1 MILESKRLIIR
12 PYTPEDVQKLYGILS
27 DPETMAFWPKPFSL
41 SQVEDWIQHRG
52 LEKYGDGIGRCG
64 VYLRETG
71 ELVGDAGIV
80 NQILDGKPEY
90 DLGYIIHAKYWGHGY
105 GGEAAAEIMR
115 YGFEELRLPRLCA
128 NMPAE
133 HISSRKVAEKLGM
146 QLEKEFINTR
156 NRDVLT
162 CLYSKNKM

>member
-1 MILESKRLIIR
+1 MLLESQRLIIR
-12 PYTPEDVQKLYGILS
+12 PYTPEDVQKLYGVLS

-41 SQVEDWIQHRG
+41 SQVEDWIHHRG
-52 LEKYGDGIGRCG
+52 IAKYGDGMGRCG
-64 VYLRETG
+64 VFLKKTG
-71 ELVGDAGIV
+71 DLVGDAGIV
-80 NQILDGKPEY
+80 SQDIDGKPEY

-115 YGFEELRLPRLCA
+115 YGFEELQLPRLCA

-133 HISSRKVAEKLGM
+133 HISSRRVAEKLGM
-146 QLEKEFINTR
+146 LLEKEFINRR

-162 CLYSKNKM
+162 CLYSKNKV